1 MDKLYEPS
9 EPRKLIAPDDWESF
23 LENFTERNKDRRA
36 RFDVFR
42 KNGAVEEENQ
52 ESHLEKISF
61 VKNDKKVEVVRIDRT
76 ENKNEKVENQITK
89 VKSLFVQYDTD
100 GSEDALEFL
109 DNEDALISLRM
120 ESKVDGA
127 S

>member
-23 LENFTERNKDRRA
+23 LEDFTERNKNRRA

-42 KNGAVEEENQ
+42 KNGKVEEENQ

-61 VKNDKKVEVVRIDRT
+61 VKNDKKVEIVRIDRT
-76 ENKNEKVENQITK
+76 ENKNEEIKNQITK

-100 GSEDALEFL
+100 GSEDVLEFL
-109 DNEDALISLRM
+109 DNEDSLISLRM
-120 ESKVDGA
+120 ESKVDGV